1 MRVCSEIHCSARADI
16 FSGMTVAGWGACDDK
31 RIRYSRSRSS
41 RGSAPAGFHGGNDIY
56 PGWRWGL
63 GRCCTP
69 TQMFHPP
76 PWPNAAHFPPHNK
89 RDAPP
94 IVRQRAPAPTLHPK
108 RKQSPLPTATA
119 TFLRAVGSPG
129 SCGRSCFCRG
139 NQPEGSN
146 GGGKRMASEKKSK
159 ALNQMG
165 ARRDRPCRTL
175 GVRVQLN
182 RWKGRQCLY
191 VQSFSQVPHLGLHSP
206 RIRLQQEI
214 CTMLSVRDRRR
225 PRSTFAIR

>member
-1 MRVCSEIHCSARADI
+1 MGNRAVPHTKAKCFIHLPDPMQRTFPCTIR
-16 FSGMTVAGWGACDDK
+16 GTRRRTVW
-31 RIRYSRSRSS
+31 
-41 RGSAPAGFHGGNDIY
+41 
-56 PGWRWGL
+56 
-63 GRCCTP
+63 
-69 TQMFHPP
+69 
-76 PWPNAAHFPPHNK
+76 
-89 RDAPP
+89 
-94 IVRQRAPAPTLHPK
+94 QRAPAPTLHPK

-119 TFLRAVGSPG
+119 AFLRAVVSPG

-139 NQPEGSN
+139 YQPEGSN
-146 GGGKRMASEKKSK
+146 GGGKRTASEKKSK

-175 GVRVQLN
+175 GERVQLN

-191 VQSFSQVPHLGLHSP
+191 VQSFSQVPYLGLHSP